1 MMNQKVH
8 KLFLA
13 SCDVGEP
20 RSVTASDCIRCGKG
34 LVIDNKTR
42 VVCGGT
48 TKFFVTPCY
57 FDMRASATVHDC
69 EECKFGEIGDDRLRV
84 FCSRL

>member
-1 MMNQKVH
+1 MNQKVH

-13 SCDVGEP
+13 TCDMGEP
-20 RSVTASDCIRCGKG
+20 RSVTANDCSRCRRGM
-34 LVIDNKTR
+34 VIDNKSR
-42 VVCGGT
+42 VVCGGA

-69 EECKFGEIGDDRLRV
+69 EECKFGDVGEDRLRV